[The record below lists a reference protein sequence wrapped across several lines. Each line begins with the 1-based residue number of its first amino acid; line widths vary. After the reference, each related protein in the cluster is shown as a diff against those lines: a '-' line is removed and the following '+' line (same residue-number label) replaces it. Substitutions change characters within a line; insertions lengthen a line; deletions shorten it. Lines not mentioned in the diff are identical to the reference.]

1 MAMFTN
7 ENNNSVREDTDTI
20 IGSSVKVD
28 GNFKSDGNII
38 VEGMVQGSIKTK
50 SNLTIGQSAKIK
62 AEVETNNLFLS
73 GEIKGNVKVLE
84 KAELKANA
92 RILGNLD
99 TKILVVEEGAII
111 NGKCTMIA
119 DHNELDE
126 KENKKNASQK

>member
-1 MAMFTN
+1 MFTN